1 MKATL
6 AKNFQTSRNT
16 NLPQVPIREFNAIK
30 QASLFQLLKQP
41 QFSGQ
46 LILQGS
52 KGQEWT
58 FHFYLGRILYATGGE
73 HCIRRW
79 LRHVSI
85 HCTEV
90 STEALKRPDYLKD
103 TDVKAWDLCWEY
115 QLLCLWV
122 KQEKISREQAVNL
135 VHAITTEVLFDV
147 NQAVQ
152 ITYNVQ
158 QETHLPVQIF
168 LINTEKAIAEAW
180 RLWQAWQTAK
190 VADRFP
196 NTAPV
201 IRQSEQLQE
210 FTSSKVYQVFSHLL
224 DGRRTLRDLAVQM
237 KRNVLEVTCLLLPYI
252 QAGVVKLVSIPDISV
267 PKLAPPP
274 QKNKPVV
281 ETRKP
286 VIACIDDSA
295 IICQGMEVVLTKANY
310 NYVSERDP
318 LRAIATL
325 LASKPDLIF
334 LDLVMPNTNGYEIC
348 SQLRKLSFFRN
359 TPIVILTGNDGIVD
373 RVRSKLVGATDFLS
387 KPARADTVLTVIQ
400 KYLKQECMADKA

>member
-6 AKNFQTSRNT
+6 AKNVWTSGNAR
-16 NLPQVPIREFNAIK
+16 LPQVPIQEFNAIK

-46 LILQGS
+46 LVLQGS
-52 KGQEWT
+52 KGQTWT

-73 HCIRRW
+73 HPVRRW

-85 HCTEV
+85 HCPEV
-90 STEALKRPDYLKD
+90 SAEALKRPDCLKEI
-103 TDVKAWDLCWEY
+103 DVTAWNLCWEY

-122 KQEKISREQAVNL
+122 KQKKINLEQSVKL
-135 VHAITTEVLFDV
+135 VHAVTTEVLFDV

-152 ITYNVQ
+152 VTYNIKQ
-158 QETHLPVQIF
+158 NALLPVQLF

-190 VADRFP
+190 VADRSP
-196 NTAPV
+196 NSAPV
-201 IRQSEQLQE
+201 IRQTEKLQE
-210 FTSSKVYQVFSHLL
+210 LASSKLYRAFSHLL

-237 KRNVLEVTCLLLPYI
+237 KYDVLEVTRLLLPYI
-252 QAGVVKLVSIPDISV
+252 QAGVVKLVNIPDL
-267 PKLAPPP
+267 PAPALAPPP
-274 QKNKPVV
+274 PKPKPAID
-281 ETRKP
+281 TRKP

-295 IICQGMEVVLTKANY
+295 IICQAMGTVLTKANY
-310 NYVSERDP
+310 NYVSVSDP

-334 LDLVMPNTNGYEIC
+334 LDLIMPNTNGYEIC

-373 RVRSKLVGATDFLS
+373 RVRSKLVGATDFLG
-387 KPARADTVLTVIQ
+387 KPASAADILSMIQ
-400 KYLKQECMADKA
+400 KHLKQPLLNA